1 MLLIPD
7 NTTLR
12 SFIPNSFAPR
22 PDSQSL
28 FDKITPFLQSAEIW
42 FKSEFIPENLLLG
55 IISEAQQQDDPL
67 YFLPR
72 RIVAMRAW
80 QNAIPSIDIVVG
92 NNGVGVVETASLK
105 PASKAK
111 IDNLL
116 LSVAS
121 ELDRNIEMLL
131 PLLPTINGWIGSAQA
146 EKFRATLFPTFRI
159 LRRLGFDD
167 DLWNRWLRISQRIR
181 TIEDEIGEKWI
192 SAPVL
197 KKIRLQ
203 NLRILAG
210 SRAATCLDCGA
221 NEVSADIIVR
231 NLIAKVKSAVS
242 IIIGAETDGINTQ
255 HMAKPYLEEANA
267 IIRNNPAIFP
277 EWEDSPTARFFK
289 TPAFRN
295 RPGSTAFYF

>member
-131 PLLPTINGWIGSAQA
+131 PLLPTINGWIGSTQA
-146 EKFRATLFPTFRI
+146 EKFRVTLFPTFRI

-197 KKIRLQ
+197 NHLRLL
-203 NLRILAG
+203 NMRILAG
-210 SRAATCLDCGA
+210 YKYLEIPDGGA
-221 NEVSADIIVR
+221 DDECAQVIVR
-231 NLIAKVKSAVS
+231 NLISKVKSAVC
-242 IIIGAETDGINTQ
+242 IIIEDKADRFDAW

-277 EWEDSPTARFFK
+277 EWDDSPTARFFK
-289 TPAFRN
+289 ITAFRN

>member
-12 SFIPNSFAPR
+12 SFIPNSFSPL

-80 QNAIPSIDIVVG
+80 QNAIPAIDIVVG
-92 NNGVGVVETASLK
+92 NNGVGVVETATLK

-146 EKFRATLFPTFRI
+146 EKFRATLFPTFWI

-181 TIEDEIGEKWI
+181 TIEDEIGEQWI
-192 SAPVL
+192 STPVL
-197 KKIRLQ
+197 HR
-203 NLRILAG
+203 LRIINMRIVAG
-210 SRAATCLDCGA
+210 SWDFGLPDNVAHIED
-221 NEVSADIIVR
+221 VSLMVWK
-231 NLIAKVKSAVS
+231 LISSVQHAVGL
-242 IIIGAETDGINTQ
+242 IIGAEQEGRDTQ
-255 HMAKPYLEEANA
+255 YLAKPYLEKANA

-295 RPGSTAFYF
+295 SPGSTAFYF